1 MENVRSC
8 TQKMF
13 AVRLL
18 GSSVPAALAVLTGVG
33 ALVPSAVRAAQTE
46 TEPIRESRDFAD
58 DTVVDV
64 SSAHVTLS
72 TPASGGST
80 TIHVAEGHTLVLRN
94 TRHDDANGTADWSQG
109 HVIDAT
115 SGERLTFTGGD
126 LRIEMPLTGEAQDNG
141 RERAFLRAGFVS
153 TPSQTDFENASVVL
167 DGRGVTWGLVLAGE
181 RTSANF
187 SQGFT
192 MTIDRSD
199 VPDGQSV
206 SGILTQV
213 GGTVTSRGDVKI
225 SLTAGVADKWMAG
238 LQLGHAGNFESEGDV
253 TVLLEGGKSAVPL
266 DLYGMWVTDGDYASL
281 AQDDEGGENARRRA
295 PWGVAGRRRSLLGL
309 QSSVHGAEGGL
320 EDRRRGAARLGMV
333 SESGRSADGKRRPG
347 TAGHPRFRLRHAVGR
362 KCAGRRRR
370 CDFRP
375 NRFLCWE
382 GCGTLHGGRRVAHV
396 EYSQPAFGG
405 RVVFL
410 RSRSFQK

>member
-8 TQKMF
+8 KQKMF

-18 GSSVPAALAVLTGVG
+18 GSSVSAALAVLTGAG
-33 ALVPSAVRAAQTE
+33 ALVPSAVRPAQTE

-80 TIHVAEGHTLVLRN
+80 TIHVAEGRTLVLRN

-109 HVIDAT
+109 HVVDAT

-187 SQGFT
+187 FKGFT

-225 SLTAGVADKWMAG
+225 SLTAGAADKRMAG

-281 AQDDEGGENARRRA
+281 AKTMKVGKKLD
-295 PWGVAGRRRSLLGL
+295 VAL
-309 QSSVHGAEGGL
+309 HGA
-320 EDRRRGAARLGMV
+320 
-333 SESGRSADGKRRPG
+333 S
-347 TAGHPRFRLRHAVGR
+347 
-362 KCAGRRRR
+362 
-370 CDFRP
+370 
-375 NRFLCWE
+375 
-382 GCGTLHGGRRVAHV
+382 
-396 EYSQPAFGG
+396 
-405 RVVFL
+405 
-410 RSRSFQK
+410 

>member
-18 GSSVPAALAVLTGVG
+18 GSSVSAALAVLTGVG

-72 TPASGGST
+72 TPVSGGST
-80 TIHVAEGHTLVLRN
+80 TIHVAEGRTLVLRN
-94 TRHDDANGTADWSQG
+94 TKHDNANGTADWSQG
-109 HVIDAT
+109 HVVDAT

-225 SLTAGVADKWMAG
+225 SLTAGAADKWMAG
-238 LQLGHAGNFESEGDV
+238 LQLGHAGNFELEGDV

-266 DLYGMWVTDGDYASL
+266 DLYGMWVTDGDYASPAKTMKVGKTL
-281 AQDDEGGENARRRA
+281 DVALHGASQDAVGLYWASNRLYTAQKVVSKIGG
-295 PWGVAGRRRSLLGL
+295 AGR
-309 QSSVHGAEGGL
+309 
-320 EDRRRGAARLGMV
+320 
-333 SESGRSADGKRRPG
+333 
-347 TAGHPRFRLRHAVGR
+347 HAWG
-362 KCAGRRRR
+362 
-370 CDFRP
+370 
-375 NRFLCWE
+375 
-382 GCGTLHGGRRVAHV
+382 
-396 EYSQPAFGG
+396 
-405 RVVFL
+405 
-410 RSRSFQK
+410 